1 MRLPE
6 RIENMRRQVMVYLA
20 RKNGAVIHHTDME
33 AMKTMDGIGK
43 AEMEI
48 SDEEFEAAGSLA
60 RIIDGKIFIGK
71 TDEEKAA
78 DDARVRIAALKK
90 KLAETDYIAAKIT
103 EGSATTKEY
112 ADKIAERQAWRAEI
126 NELEELLS

>member
-1 MRLPE
+1 
-6 RIENMRRQVMVYLA
+6 MVYLA

-43 AEMEI
+43 AELEI

-103 EGSATTKEY
+103 EGSATAKEY

-126 NELEELLS
+126 NELEELLA

>member
-1 MRLPE
+1 
-6 RIENMRRQVMVYLA
+6 MVYLA

-78 DDARVRIAALKK
+78 DDARELRRMDRLRLDRSAAYRP
-90 KLAETDYIAAKIT
+90 LAGGYEKDN
-103 EGSATTKEY
+103 EY
-112 ADKIAERQAWRAEI
+112 V
-126 NELEELLS
+126 